1 MNKELSTLCI
11 ISCARLAVTGVA
23 LVCAYKLASIN
34 ASGWGFFILAAIVLG
49 MFSFH
54 YNSKATCPKCGEKFI
69 VKDTDK
75 PDIKA

>member
-1 MNKELSTLCI
+1 MNRELSTLCI

-34 ASGWGFFILAAIVLG
+34 ASGWGFFIFAAIFLG
-49 MFSFH
+49 MFGCQF
-54 YNSKATCPKCGEKFI
+54 NSKATCPKCGEKFV
-69 VKDTDK
+69 VKDTDN